1 MSVAASLL
9 VVLPRLSGGG
19 AERVSLNLISR
30 LRARHQSVELLVF
43 DRSGSLAV
51 TLADEVPLHDLA
63 TISLRRSFFSLI
75 KKLRILRPK
84 VVFSTLG
91 YVNLALL
98 LIRPLLPAGTAIWIR
113 EANLPSIS
121 LPNNPNSW
129 LMWLG
134 YRWLYRTADRVLCT
148 SERMRD
154 EFIREFHISE
164 DKIDLLP
171 NPVDELTIRS
181 GAGEIQHDE
190 RRGVQFVAAG
200 RLTHQKGFDRLLRW
214 FAVYMD
220 QSASLRIL
228 GDGPLLQELTALSK
242 ELGLS
247 GRVVFHGYA
256 DNPWPWFAGADAFLL
271 PSRWEGM
278 PNAALESLACGTP
291 VIATATSGGIAEVA
305 EMAVSGAVTVVEGQ
319 EQFLTAMGQ
328 TVIKQSNGL
337 RPSLLPEIYRLDA
350 VVNKFWKE

>member
-1 MSVAASLL
+1 MSIPPSLL

-19 AERVSLNLISR
+19 AERVSLNLISH
-30 LRARHQSVELLVF
+30 LQMRHQLVELLVF
-43 DRSGSLAV
+43 DRSGPLIEA
-51 TLADEVPLHDLA
+51 LPNEVLLHDLA
-63 TISLRRSFFSLI
+63 TISLRRSFFGLI
-75 KKLRILRPK
+75 KMLRILRPK

-91 YVNLALL
+91 YVNIALL
-98 LIRPLLPAGTAIWIR
+98 LIRPLLPSDTSIWIR

-121 LPNNPNSW
+121 LPNNPYSL

-154 EFIREFHISE
+154 EFIREFHIPK

-171 NPVDELTIRS
+171 NPVDELMIRS
-181 GAGEIQHDE
+181 RAAETQTDE
-190 RRGVQFVAAG
+190 SNGVKFVAAG

-214 FAVYMD
+214 FAVYLD
-220 QSASLRIL
+220 QSANLRIL
-228 GDGPLLQELTALSK
+228 GDGPLLQKLTALSK

-247 GRVVFHGYA
+247 ERVIFHGYA
-256 DNPWPWFAGADAFLL
+256 DNPWAWFAGADAFLL

-291 VIATATSGGIAEVA
+291 VIATATSGGITEVA
-305 EMAVSGAVTVVEGQ
+305 AMAVSGAVAVVEGQ
-319 EQFLTAMGQ
+319 EQFLTAMSQ
-328 TVIKQSNGL
+328 IVIKPSNGL